1 MMKTTILGTWLLCA
15 ITGTA
20 AAQSSLPPMR
30 IIVPFA
36 AGGGGD
42 LIARILSP
50 KLTEELKRTVVVE
63 NKVGAGGQLGM
74 QYVKTAATDGSVVI
88 LASDQASI
96 VVPLTSPNARYDT
109 ASDFVGLGRVAQFPY
124 ALAVSREL
132 GIDTADG
139 FVEYLKKHPK
149 KADFGLPSSGGLPEM
164 AARAVG
170 KKAGV
175 DVVTVPYS
183 GAAPIMA
190 PLIGGQLTS
199 AVIGFNNVYPAHK
212 EGKLRVLAVTG
223 ANRSKLGPGIPTFQ
237 ELGMPGLQLVSNW
250 TFYAPRGLPQA
261 EATRFNAA
269 LNKILAQP
277 DVTQRIEAMF
287 MEVAPTSLEDTRKE
301 LGNALAAWKDILGEQ
316 GLLARP

>member
-1 MMKTTILGTWLLCA
+1 MKTTTILGTLLFSLATGAA
-15 ITGTA
+15 IGQT
-20 AAQSSLPPMR
+20 SLPPLR
-30 IIVPFA
+30 VIVPFA

-50 KLTEELKRTVVVE
+50 KLSEELNRSVVVE

-74 QYVKTAATDGSVVI
+74 QYVKSAAADGSVVI

-96 VVPLTSPNARYDT
+96 VVPLTYPNARYDT

-124 ALAVSREL
+124 ALAVYQAL
-132 GIDTADG
+132 GVDTAGG
-139 FVEYLKKHPK
+139 FIDYLKKNPK

-164 AARAVG
+164 AAHAVG

-199 AVIGFNNVYPAHK
+199 AIIGFNNVYPAHK

-223 ANRSKLGPGIPTFQ
+223 AHRSKLAAGIPTFE
-237 ELGMPGLQLVSNW
+237 ELGIPGLGLVSSW
-250 TFYAPRGLPQA
+250 TFYAPRGLPKSDVD
-261 EATRFNAA
+261 RFNAS
-269 LNKILAQP
+269 LNKILSQP
-277 DVTQRIEAMF
+277 DVVQRIEAMF
-287 MEVAPTSLEDTRKE
+287 MEVAPTSLDATRKE
-301 LGNALAAWKDILGEQ
+301 LVDASAAWRLILGAQ
-316 GLLARP
+316 GLLVKP